1 MKSAI
6 AVLSIAAL
14 AVGCAT
20 PSAITPYGKDTYII
34 SLDSFVETYPS
45 DTLQVMAAQEADAFC
60 AKQGKAL
67 RVRNAAGPYTGDR
80 TRTSASLIF
89 DCIAKGAAD
98 STKPE
103 PRKQ

>member
-14 AVGCAT
+14 AVGCAA

-34 SLDSFVETYPS
+34 WLDSSVETYSS

-60 AKQGKAL
+60 TKQGKAL
-67 RVRNAAGPYTGDR
+67 RVRNTAGPYTGEK

-89 DCIAKGAAD
+89 NCVAEGAVD
-98 STKPE
+98 STRPE